1 MDRTCYVAPA
11 RVRVLVVPV
20 AGCTGANYARY
31 LAFLRSANDVRLLD
45 VSPIPDS
52 RYFNPQTFP
61 AGRVMYD
68 FGLALPGEESIF
80 LHDFEPFRKTFVVLG
95 VGSYTED
102 FHDPVA
108 ALKKEYPASIIHSCI
123 VFDTPDDTIAQLR
136 PKSDHL
142 PKLTFYHDGSTSQNI
157 TALDTILCDVTC
169 QLLSALDHYASSYLN
184 ITLRSPVSITD
195 SHMLA
200 KTIHQAQK
208 RLSSGS
214 SSFKVSFSSS
224 PTPAPS
230 PVDVKSKTQ
239 LRHTGR
245 QSKLMGNFLLLAGK
259 YTEALQYFSDAV
271 INLKKSDDCLWL
283 GSALEGL
290 GVSVVLLQYVDVPYQ
305 LQNPALLAV
314 LLVTKSKLNAISG
327 DTAKRVSSDT
337 ALATATNGTNGHTRQ
352 GSNVTNNSLTAAT
365 SPRNS
370 SGSFMS
376 FNFPQAT
383 NGAPDLN
390 LLPLSE
396 FVKLITYK
404 ANQFYYLSTSDY
416 ENTVPD
422 LVYVE
427 SILRSIKFML
437 TVYLGG
443 DHDLNVEALECIV
456 KGTNL
461 LKVAPGRNKSFLK
474 SDILKE
480 VDKIFSL
487 QLIDMSFFE
496 QCRIYCA
503 LATVYS
509 DLGLQRKK
517 AFILRILLVSLL
529 PKFETRIHESNVAE
543 ILGSNSLRD
552 IFGFLFAAY
561 GIGIEPESSATS
573 ADHHSSDWMSLQL
586 LLLMVSLRICEAVKD
601 YHMLLKLC
609 TIMLTRYT
617 HCLTADDQIKL
628 KDKVD
633 WLIYLSNR
641 NNLNLVAPYWDPF
654 LVRSARFISNRN
666 KDDLIPFAE
675 YEKSSNSVVG
685 LVDSAKKGTPGSKEA
700 KENSPFIFNPY
711 EKQNV
716 NTINK
721 DRLLIK
727 NEVYHLKLTLQNPF
741 AFEIEIAKVAIVT
754 EGEVSVQALKH
765 LMRLLPNSSPNSL
778 SPQPQTLTPVG
789 LLRTSLVN
797 KVRPSATAKDA
808 TANFQSQVAHNSAH
822 AITIGPNSTQT
833 VLIAF
838 KPLSPGDLEIV
849 GFDIIVV
856 GCKSQFFQI
865 VDKELI
871 NGSFRIKDIG
881 KIDLNSSKEIFDK
894 VFTNLSENIIDGR
907 ALTKTLKLNVVP
919 PQPSLSLTDLLISNG
934 WLMLLEGEKYEFSIR
949 LTNHSEEPIN
959 YLSFS
964 FWDSTIEPL
973 NNKLNSNPTGTISA
987 LPASEI
993 YEIEWYLLK
1002 FKPFMILNKEEIAS
1016 KYKLISPQ
1024 GDVKIDYQITGK
1036 RGMRELK
1043 IILEYAHKITE
1054 ELSQSF
1060 VKNIHVPL
1068 KLSVVP
1074 SFDVVGC
1081 DIVPLF
1087 ASSLD
1092 GFDHQRMSPTNDVLL
1107 HNNLDRILTFMTLI
1121 IESKVENISDYC
1133 LLIIDIR
1140 NAWSEKL
1147 QCNLSY
1153 RISDDTNFGVQEVI
1167 DPSVTVR
1174 FLLPV
1179 KRISGQEIDTTRPI
1193 PSLRNKQ
1200 FIKNYNISAE
1210 DDLKMRNVFWLRHRL
1225 LENISGSWQSV
1236 SGDEHRRL
1244 GTIELRTIRITQ
1256 KMANVLIYPEIGIDH
1271 KLVNDANPSEVVKRT
1286 GTFFNLEIEKFYSL
1300 VTTVTNHSDQAITG
1314 ILRHLPFPMAT
1325 NFTNQLVNPVH
1336 YKSPASID
1344 RKILING
1351 VLQNHIG
1358 DRQIQPKES
1367 FDITLSFMVLE
1378 KGEYEWAS
1386 VFQVLNSPKLTAAGR
1401 EPIFLSAQ

>member
-1 MDRTCYVAPA
+1 MDRNCYVAPA

-31 LAFLRSANDVRLLD
+31 LSLLRSANDVRLLD

-61 AGRVMYD
+61 TGRVMYD
-68 FGLALPGEESIF
+68 FGLSLPGEESIF
-80 LHDFEPFRKTFVVLG
+80 LHDFEPFRKTFIVLG
-95 VGSYTED
+95 VGSYKED
-102 FHDPVA
+102 SRYPVA
-108 ALKKEYPASIIHSCI
+108 DLKKEYPASIVHNCI
-123 VFDTPDDTIAQLR
+123 VFDTPDETIAQLR
-136 PKSDHL
+136 PKSDHSL
-142 PKLTFYHDGSTSQNI
+142 KLIFYHDGSATSNI
-157 TALDTILCDVTC
+157 TALDTILCDITC
-169 QLLSALDHYASSYLN
+169 QYLSALDHYASSYLN

-200 KTIHQAQK
+200 KTINQAQK

-224 PTPAPS
+224 PAPSPS

-259 YTEALQYFSDAV
+259 YSEALQYFSDAA
-271 INLKKSDDCLWL
+271 INLKKSDDYLWL

-290 GVSVVLLQYVDVPYQ
+290 GVSVVLLQYLDVQYQ
-305 LQNPALLAV
+305 LLNPALLAV
-314 LLVTKSKLNAISG
+314 LLVTRSKLNAISG
-327 DTAKRVSSDT
+327 ETSKRPSSDT
-337 ALATATNGTNGHTRQ
+337 ALATTTIGSNGHTRQ
-352 GSNVTNNSLTAAT
+352 GSNVTNGSLASTT

-370 SGSFMS
+370 NGSFMS
-376 FNFPQAT
+376 FNFPQNA

-390 LLPLSE
+390 ALPLSE

-404 ANQFYYLSTSDY
+404 ANQFYYLSTNDF

-427 SILRSIKFML
+427 SILRSIKFMV

-443 DHDLNVEALECIV
+443 ESELDSEVLDCIV
-456 KGTNL
+456 KGTTL
-461 LKVAPGRNKSFLK
+461 TKVASGINKSFLK
-474 SDILKE
+474 DDILKE

-503 LATVYS
+503 LATIYS

-517 AFILRILLVSLL
+517 AFILRILVVSLL
-529 PKFETRIHESNVAE
+529 PKFETRLQETNVSE
-543 ILGSNSLRD
+543 LLGSNSLRD
-552 IFGFLFAAY
+552 VFGFLFAAY
-561 GIGIEPESSATS
+561 GIGIEPESSSTCA
-573 ADHHSSDWMSLQL
+573 AHHSSDWMSLQL
-586 LLLMVSLRICEAVKD
+586 LLLMISLRICEAVKD

-628 KDKVD
+628 KEKVD

-641 NNLNLVAPYWDPF
+641 NNLNLASPYWDPF
-654 LVRSARFISNRN
+654 LVRTATFISNRN
-666 KDDLIPFAE
+666 KNDLIPFTE
-675 YEKSSNSVVG
+675 YEKSSNSTVG
-685 LVDSAKKGTPGSKEA
+685 LVDSTKHGPATSSEV

-711 EKQNV
+711 DKPDVNV
-716 NTINK
+716 INK

-727 NEVYHLKLTLQNPF
+727 NDVYHLRLTLQNPF
-741 AFEIEIAKVAIVT
+741 AFEIEIANIAIVT
-754 EGEVSVQALKH
+754 EGEVSVQTLKH
-765 LMRLLPNSSPNSL
+765 LMRLVPNSTSSSL
-778 SPQPQTLTPVG
+778 SPQLQTLTPIG
-789 LLRTSLVN
+789 LQRPSLVN
-797 KVRPSATAKDA
+797 KVRPSTTTKEA
-808 TANFQSQVAHNSAH
+808 ANVQSQVAHNNSH
-822 AITIGPNSTQT
+822 AITVSPNSTQG

-838 KPLSPGDLEIV
+838 KPLNPGDLEIV
-849 GFDIIVV
+849 GFDITIA
-856 GCKSQFFQI
+856 GCKSQFFQTI
-865 VDKELI
+865 DKELA
-871 NGSFRIKDIG
+871 NDSFRIKDIG
-881 KIDLNSSKEIFDK
+881 KIDLHSSKEIFDK
-894 VFTNLSENIIDGR
+894 VFTNLSENVIDSR
-907 ALTKTLKLNVVP
+907 ALTKTLSLTVVP

-934 WLMLLEGEKYEFSIR
+934 WIMLLEGEKYEFSIR
-949 LTNHSEEPIN
+949 LTNYSEEPIN

-964 FWDSTIEPL
+964 FWDSTIGPL
-973 NNKLNSNPTGTISA
+973 NNKLNSNTMGSNSA

-1002 FKPFMILNKEEIAS
+1002 FKPFKILNKEEIAS

-1024 GDVKIDYQITGK
+1024 GEVKINYEITGK
-1036 RGMRELK
+1036 RSMRELK
-1043 IILEYAHKITE
+1043 IILEYSHKITE
-1054 ELSQSF
+1054 DISRSF
-1060 VKNIHVPL
+1060 VKNMTVPL
-1068 KLSVVP
+1068 RLTVVP

-1092 GFDHQRMSPTNDVLL
+1092 GFDHQRISPTTDVLL
-1107 HNNLDRILTFMTLI
+1107 HKNLDRILAFMTLI
-1121 IESKVENISDYC
+1121 IESKVESISDYC
-1133 LLIIDIR
+1133 LLIVDIR
-1140 NAWSEKL
+1140 NAWNEKL
-1147 QCNLSY
+1147 QCNLAY
-1153 RISDDTNFGVQEVI
+1153 RISDNTNFGVQEVI

-1179 KRISGQEIDTTRPI
+1179 KRISSHDIDTTRPI

-1210 DDLKMRNVFWLRHRL
+1210 DDLKMRNIFWLRYQL
-1225 LENISGSWQSV
+1225 LDNISGTWQST
-1236 SGDEHRRL
+1236 SGDEHRRH
-1244 GTIELRTIRITQ
+1244 GTIELRTIRLTQ
-1256 KMANVLIYPEIGIDH
+1256 KMANVLIYPEIGVH
-1271 KLVNDANPSEVVKRT
+1271 HELVNDEQPSDVVKRT
-1286 GTFFNLEIEKFYSL
+1286 GTFFNLEIQKFYSL
-1300 VTTVTNHSDQAITG
+1300 VTTITNHSDREITG
-1314 ILRHLPFPMAT
+1314 ILRHLPFPLAT
-1325 NFTNQLVNPVH
+1325 SLTNQLVNPVN
-1336 YKSPASID
+1336 YKSAVSID

-1358 DRQIQPKES
+1358 NKKIQPKET
-1367 FDITLSFMVLE
+1367 FDVSLSFMILE

-1386 VFQVLNSPKLTAAGR
+1386 VFQVLNRPDLTTAGR
-1401 EPIFLSAQ
+1401 EPIFLLAA